1 MNPETKRI
9 VYPFLAQVAL
19 FLAVAGTDAYIF
31 HPEPN
36 DSQHLIN
43 MGLLILATIA
53 KEWSFRGVAPDYMKG
68 SLFTAVR
75 LAVDALIVFAST
87 TNSSVALGF
96 TAVRVLNTVT
106 NTQEWDK
113 RDSQKK

>member
-36 DSQHLIN
+36 DSQLLIN
-43 MGLLILATIA
+43 MGLLILATLA
-53 KEWSFRGVAPDYMKG
+53 KEWSFQGVAPEYMKG
-68 SLFTAVR
+68 PLFTAVR
-75 LAVDALIVFAST
+75 AAVDALIIYASS

-96 TAVRVLNTVT
+96 TAVRVLNILT

-113 RDSQKK
+113 RGSKKK